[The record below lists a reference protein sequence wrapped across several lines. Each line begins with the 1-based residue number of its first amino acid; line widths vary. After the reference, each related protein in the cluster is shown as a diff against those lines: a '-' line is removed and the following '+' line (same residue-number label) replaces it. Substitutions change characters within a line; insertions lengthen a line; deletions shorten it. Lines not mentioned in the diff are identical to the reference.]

1 MENKVLTQ
9 EETEVLNSIS
19 SQRAKIMGDF
29 GYLEYHI
36 QELELQKQNL
46 IESLEEL
53 KAKEL
58 NLSIQLENKY
68 GKIQVNAVTGEIMP
82 LG

>member
-9 EETEVLNSIS
+9 EEVEVLNSIS
-19 SQRAKIMGDF
+19 RQRDKIINDF
-29 GYLEYHI
+29 GYLEYYI

-46 IESLEEL
+46 IKSLEEL

-68 GKIQVNAVTGEIMP
+68 GKIHVNAVTGEIMP

>member
-9 EETEVLNSIS
+9 EEVEVLNSIS
-19 SQRAKIMGDF
+19 RQRDKIINDF
-29 GYLEYHI
+29 GYLEYYI

-46 IESLEEL
+46 IKSLEEL